1 MGIDADR
8 NYHDVIEDILVNGKD
23 RNDRTGEGT
32 RSIFGR
38 AYRYDCSNGKI
49 PLLTTKKVLTR
60 AFIHEMLWFISG
72 SDRIEYLK
80 ANNVNIWDSW
90 VIPGTEVY
98 DDSGKLIGGSL
109 NKVYGMQWRRWEDTR
124 VVPCTDLE
132 HYLSKGFF
140 VVGNVEGTNLVT
152 ITRHIDQL
160 QNAINQ
166 LRNNPDSRRILVSA
180 WNPGL
185 IEEQALPPC
194 HWAFQFYS
202 EQPKY
207 SNSEI
212 ELLLKEKLKTKAWK
226 HNETIKEYAE
236 RTGVLKRKLHILL
249 NIRSNDCGI
258 GKPFN
263 SPQYA
268 LLLHMVAQVTGHVPG
283 ELIYVGGDMHLY
295 QNQLD
300 IARGQIERQPINC
313 NPVVKLNPDI
323 KEIDHFTFD
332 DILIEGYL
340 SHPAIKY
347 PAAAV

>member
-124 VVPCTDLE
+124 VVPITDLE

-140 VVGNVEGTNLVT
+140 VVGNLEGTNLVT

-202 EQPKY
+202 EVVGGQ
-207 SNSEI
+207 
-212 ELLLKEKLKTKAWK
+212 
-226 HNETIKEYAE
+226 
-236 RTGVLKRKLHILL
+236 RKLHVLL

-313 NPVVKLNPDI
+313 NPIVKLNPDI
-323 KEIDHFTFD
+323 KEIDDFTFD